1 MKGSS
6 YIDFAVGAG
15 ILILSLSLVVSYVN
29 GILPERPFQSAEIVF
44 SYFFESEESHPT
56 LSGKIYKF
64 SFANEGSGAKR
75 AEINIGEK
83 GSLGS
88 LIAYDGNKTI
98 PIGIE
103 SYHDSDNDGLLEK
116 AVVIVQPNAL
126 TKIVDVYY
134 SRDSSSTLHGVFSGA
149 STGLVPLGEEPL
161 VGIYKTG
168 MDSFNYNYDDLRNTT
183 GISWNFRL
191 SVNSPS
197 VKWSYG
203 PEPRGNVIV
212 YSRMVL
218 MQEAD
223 GEISFA
229 KATAEVW

>member
-29 GILPERPFQSAEIVF
+29 SILPERPSQSAEIVF
-44 SYFFESEESHPT
+44 SYFFGTEGQHPT
-56 LSGKIYKF
+56 LAGKIYKF
-64 SFANEGSGAKR
+64 SFSNEGGGAKR
-75 AEINIGEK
+75 AEINLGERA
-83 GSLGS
+83 SLGS

-98 PIGIE
+98 PIGVE
-103 SYHDSDNDGLLEK
+103 SYYDSDNDGLLEK
-116 AVVIVQPNAL
+116 AVIIVQPSAS
-126 TKIVDVYY
+126 TKIIDVYY
-134 SRDSSSTLHGVFSGA
+134 SRDSSSSLHSAFSTA
-149 STGLVPLGEEPL
+149 PPGLVPLGEEA
-161 VGIYKTG
+161 VNGIYKTR
-168 MDSFNYNYDDLRNTT
+168 MASFNYNYDDLRNTT
-183 GISWNFRL
+183 GISGNFRL

-212 YSRMVL
+212 YSRMVPV
-218 MQEAD
+218 QETD

-229 KATAEVW
+229 KATAEAW